1 MLMKYLVI
9 CTFAVLVV
17 QWMGFL
23 TFVAYAG
30 VISSGIV
37 LSAMYA
43 LFFSISQEYGYA
55 LTTAN
60 TANFA
65 MSASLG

>member
-1 MLMKYLVI
+1 
-9 CTFAVLVV
+9 
-17 QWMGFL
+17 MGFL
-23 TFVAYAG
+23 TIVAYAG
-30 VISSGIV
+30 VITSGIV

-43 LFFSISQEYGYA
+43 LFFSIAQEYGYA

-65 MSASLG
+65 MAASLG